1 VPLIGF
7 FQSNHHEHTTS
18 IRNLEETPLASRASA
33 E

>member
-1 VPLIGF
+1 VPLTGF

-18 IRNLEETPLASRASA
+18 TRNLGETPLASRAFA